1 MNYKT
6 KYNKLKKQKIEIK
19 PDYIESLSEPW
30 FSLIS
35 LGLKKVEGRRN
46 KGRFHDMK
54 IGDII
59 QWTNDDFLPRT
70 VLTIVKD
77 KKYYNTFEEYLEKE
91 GLENCLPGMPNMEYG
106 LSVYFKYFTKE
117 DEKEYGVAAI
127 HIEPIKFT
135 KKNLEKLTKNDL
147 VNICKKS
154 EISNYSGKNKSEL
167 INIIIDKNIQKN

>member
-1 MNYKT
+1 MNK
-6 KYNKLKKQKIEIK
+6 KSEYNKSKKNTMEIK
-19 PDYIESLSEPW
+19 PDYIESVSEPW

-35 LGLKKVEGRRN
+35 LGLKTVEGRKN

-59 QWTNDDFLPRT
+59 QWTNNDFLPRS

-77 KKYYNTFEEYLEKE
+77 KKYYNTFQEYLEKE
-91 GLENCLPGMPNMEYG
+91 GLENCLPGMPNMEHG
-106 LSVYFKYFTKE
+106 LSVYFKYYTKE

-135 KKNLEKLTKNDL
+135 KKNLEKLTKDNLID
-147 VNICKKS
+147 ICKKS
-154 EISNYSGKNKSEL
+154 KISNYSSKNKSEL
-167 INIIIDKNIQKN
+167 IDMIIDKNI